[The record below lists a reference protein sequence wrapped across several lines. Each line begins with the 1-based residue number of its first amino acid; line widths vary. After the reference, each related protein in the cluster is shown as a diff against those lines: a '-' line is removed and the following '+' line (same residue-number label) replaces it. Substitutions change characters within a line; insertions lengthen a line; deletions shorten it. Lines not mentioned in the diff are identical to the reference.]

1 MKEDLVD
8 AEGAGG
14 LDDYFKQTKRRKEE
28 KKQALKQAEMDATNQ
43 SIIVSVAT
51 NMMNQSQVTMRN
63 MNATK

>member
-1 MKEDLVD
+1 
-8 AEGAGG
+8 
-14 LDDYFKQTKRRKEE
+14 
-28 KKQALKQAEMDATNQ
+28 MDATNQ